1 MANISAD
8 TGNLKRPRLGASKK
22 MVRMEGREMVSR
34 RGPFGMNSIA
44 IKAKEI
50 AKAAGAVGGRVL
62 AIGSVTTVQTIAASM
77 SPNSRV
83 AFALIE
89 EKW

>member
-1 MANISAD
+1 
-8 TGNLKRPRLGASKK
+8 
-22 MVRMEGREMVSR
+22 
-34 RGPFGMNSIA
+34 MNSIA

-77 SPNSRV
+77 SPNSRL

>member
-1 MANISAD
+1 
-8 TGNLKRPRLGASKK
+8 
-22 MVRMEGREMVSR
+22 
-34 RGPFGMNSIA
+34 MNGIA
-44 IKAKEI
+44 TKAKEI
-50 AKAAGAVGGRVL
+50 AMAAGAVGGRVP

>member
-1 MANISAD
+1 MNKLG
-8 TGNLKRPRLGASKK
+8 TGQETAGASYC
-22 MVRMEGREMVSR
+22 G
-34 RGPFGMNSIA
+34 IA
-44 IKAKEI
+44 TKANEI
-50 AKAAGAVGGRVL
+50 AMAAGAVGGRVL

-83 AFALIE
+83 AFALSE